1 MNNFSNTAVQKIC
14 MLTLLLCQTG
24 YSQWETG
31 AGYSVKNQY
40 PFRGFS
46 FFVEPRLPFQSAD
59 FGINLRAALEYY
71 SDKEEYISNERIS
84 YAETHNTVIDINFL
98 INFFSRNIQPYLGL
112 GIGIGNYFVEKFES
126 LNNNVISTDI
136 KSPKFLTKL
145 SVGLK
150 FIFFQ
155 VFRPFIQLNLMQ
167 YWGSLE
173 AVQFDRKIS
182 STQVGGI
189 FGLSFNF

>member
-1 MNNFSNTAVQKIC
+1 

-24 YSQWETG
+24 YSQWEAG

-59 FGINLRAALEYY
+59 FGINLRAAIEYY
-71 SDKEEYISNERIS
+71 SDKEKYISNERIS
-84 YAETHNTVIDINFL
+84 YAETHNTIIDINVL
-98 INFFSRNIQPYLGL
+98 INFFSRNIQPFLGL

-136 KSPKFLTKL
+136 KCLKFLTRL
-145 SVGLK
+145 SAGLK

-155 VFRPFIQLNLMQ
+155 VLRPFIQLNLMQ

>member
-1 MNNFSNTAVQKIC
+1 
-14 MLTLLLCQTG
+14 
-24 YSQWETG
+24 
-31 AGYSVKNQY
+31 
-40 PFRGFS
+40 
-46 FFVEPRLPFQSAD
+46 
-59 FGINLRAALEYY
+59 
-71 SDKEEYISNERIS
+71 
-84 YAETHNTVIDINFL
+84 
-98 INFFSRNIQPYLGL
+98 GL

-126 LNNNVISTDI
+126 LNNNVINADI
-136 KSPKFLTKL
+136 NCPKFLTRL
-145 SVGLK
+145 SAGLK

-155 VFRPFIQLNLMQ
+155 GLRPFIQLNLMQ

>member
-1 MNNFSNTAVQKIC
+1 MNNFSNSAVQRIY
-14 MLTLLLCQTG
+14 MLTLLICQTG
-24 YSQWETG
+24 YSQWEAG

-71 SDKEEYISNERIS
+71 SDKDEYISNERIS
-84 YAETHNTVIDINFL
+84 YAKTHNTVIDINLL
-98 INFFSRNIQPYLGL
+98 INFFSRSIQPFLGL

-136 KSPKFLTKL
+136 KRPKFLTGL
-145 SVGLK
+145 SAGLK

-155 VFRPFIQLNLMQ
+155 VLRPFIQLNLMK

-173 AVQFDRKIS
+173 AVQLDRKIS